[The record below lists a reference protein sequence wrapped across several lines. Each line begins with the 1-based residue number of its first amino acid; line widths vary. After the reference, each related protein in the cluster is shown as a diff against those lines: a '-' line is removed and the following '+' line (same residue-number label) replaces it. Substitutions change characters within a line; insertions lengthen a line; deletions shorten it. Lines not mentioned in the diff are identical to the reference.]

1 MENLKL
7 YPTSRLRGK
16 IVLPAS
22 KSISARALIINAL
35 SGSDLL
41 PLNLSDS
48 DDTKAMLR
56 GLQSSS
62 ESPLRGARSK
72 EQGAREHQLPEQTSC
87 SLPPCPL
94 PLKKEGRRGSVI
106 DIGAAGTAMR
116 FLTAFLSV
124 TPGEYVI
131 TGTERMRQRPI
142 SILVDALRQL
152 GADIAYEGEEGF
164 PPLRIVGKAGL
175 EGGQLTVAGN
185 VSSQYISALMM
196 IAPTLRKGLRL
207 TLTGRIA
214 SRPYLDMTVA
224 MMRDFG
230 AKVEWEASP
239 LRGGLEGSV
248 IEVQPGTYTQRPYH
262 IESDWSAASY
272 WYEMIAV
279 APDAETE
286 VELTGLHRDSIQG
299 DSKVREMFR
308 HLGVETTF
316 FHEDNGTEAVRLKR
330 SGKPCP
336 HLELD
341 FIGQP
346 DLAQTLIV
354 TCTLLGTTFRFSGLA
369 SLKIK
374 ETDRTAALQTELRKL
389 GFVVHEDGESVVWW
403 DGERCQAE
411 AAPAFDTYEDHRM
424 AMSLAPAC
432 LRFGRE
438 IQINNPKVVSKS
450 YPAFWDDLK
459 KAGTKIV

>member
-41 PLNLSDS
+41 PQNLSDS
-48 DDTKAMLR
+48 DDTRAMLR

-72 EQGAREHQLPEQTSC
+72 EQGAREHQLPEQASC

-94 PLKKEGRRGSVI
+94 PLKKEGRRDSVI

-196 IAPTLRKGLRL
+196 IAPTRRKGLRL

-214 SRPYLDMTVA
+214 SRP
-224 MMRDFG
+224 
-230 AKVEWEASP
+230 
-239 LRGGLEGSV
+239 V

-272 WYEMIAV
+272 WYEMVAV
-279 APDAETE
+279 APDTEAE

-316 FHEDNGTEAVRLKR
+316 FHEDDGTEAVRLKR

>member
-7 YPTSRLRGK
+7 CPTSRLRGK

-41 PLNLSDS
+41 PQNLSDS

-272 WYEMIAV
+272 WYEMVAV
-279 APDAETE
+279 APDTEAE

-316 FHEDNGTEAVRLKR
+316 FRDHLHLAWHHIPLQRTCQPENQGDGPHGSSADRAAQAGLRRTRGWGERGMVGRRTLSGRGGTGLRHLRGPSHGYVARSRLP
-330 SGKPCP
+330 S
-336 HLELD
+336 
-341 FIGQP
+341 
-346 DLAQTLIV
+346 
-354 TCTLLGTTFRFSGLA
+354 
-369 SLKIK
+369 
-374 ETDRTAALQTELRKL
+374 LRKRNT
-389 GFVVHEDGESVVWW
+389 DK
-403 DGERCQAE
+403 Q
-411 AAPAFDTYEDHRM
+411 P
-424 AMSLAPAC
+424 
-432 LRFGRE
+432 
-438 IQINNPKVVSKS
+438 
-450 YPAFWDDLK
+450 
-459 KAGTKIV
+459 